1 MKEKLVTKRRK
12 YLHKKIIYRKKCCH
26 KYQHKNMLQKSY
38 IFINKLLFQNIYI
51 PITRYKKQKKLYQ
64 KIAPKKTINLK
75 SYTKLASKSKN
86 TTLIKRTFLNSSSC
100 TITFIK
106 KHISRKNILEN
117 MHNKNISHVSGQQPQ
132 LLLKMA
138 NI

>member
-1 MKEKLVTKRRK
+1 M
-12 YLHKKIIYRKKCCH
+12 
-26 KYQHKNMLQKSY
+26 
-38 IFINKLLFQNIYI
+38 
-51 PITRYKKQKKLYQ
+51 TRYKKQKKLYQ

-75 SYTKLASKSKN
+75 SYKKPASKSKN

-106 KHISRKNILEN
+106 KHISRNNILEN
-117 MHNKNISHVSGQQPQ
+117 MHNKNISHVSEQQPQ

>member
-1 MKEKLVTKRRK
+1 
-12 YLHKKIIYRKKCCH
+12 
-26 KYQHKNMLQKSY
+26 MLQKSY
-38 IFINKLLFQNIYI
+38 IFINKLLFQSIYI

-86 TTLIKRTFLNSSSC
+86 TTLIKRTFLNSSSR

-106 KHISRKNILEN
+106 KNISRKNILEN
-117 MHNKNISHVSGQQPQ
+117 MHNKNIFHVSGQQPQ